1 MNTDQL
7 KEKISA
13 ILPKA
18 EFTANTDMLTVI
30 VPPENLF
37 AFAKELNTAE
47 ELAFDYLMC
56 LSGVD
61 YGKTLS
67 VFYHILS
74 VKHNHSLA
82 IKVSTDNRDNPAF
95 DSVYGIWK
103 SAEYH
108 EREAY
113 DLLGIKFNNHPD
125 LRRMFL
131 DESWVGHPLRKDYVD
146 KVNIIER

>member
-7 KEKISA
+7 KEKILT

-18 EFTANTDMLTVI
+18 EFPENREVLTVV
-30 VPPENLF
+30 VPAENLF
-37 AFAKELNTAE
+37 AFAKELSMASD
-47 ELAFDYLMC
+47 LLFDYLIC

-67 VFYHILS
+67 VFYHLTS
-74 VKHNHSLA
+74 TTFNHTIA
-82 IKVSTDNRDNPAF
+82 VKVSTEDRVNPKF

-103 SAEYH
+103 TAEYH
-108 EREAY
+108 EREVY
-113 DLLGIKFNNHPD
+113 DLLGISFTNHPD

-131 DESWVGHPLRKDYVD
+131 DEDWVGHPLRKDYVD